1 MGKVDEV
8 LEQLGNDLVTRQI
21 NLIIAPGGMSAEPV
35 PDDPIVTLRE
45 VYRWYYNKL
54 SLEDEAD
61 KVKKGNEIRAYTP
74 TQLKDG
80 FDRLAHDLEFFTK
93 RTDIRE
99 AESTPAVTQ
108 PEERPAAE
116 RIVEA
121 IAGVTDRMEYRM
133 QSTSI
138 ALAKIAGKRA
148 NAEDLD
154 ARDLAVLRKAW
165 EIGIDEVVMQ
175 TTIAL
180 DGDVVTRVDS
190 RFCDDAS
197 KPLYGLHDE
206 GVSAAMRTWKDVVGA
221 AIDLMR
227 KLFGSL

>member
-8 LEQLGNDLVTRQI
+8 LEQLGNDLVTRQV
-21 NLIIAPGGMSAEPV
+21 NLIVAPGGMSAEPV
-35 PDDPIVTLRE
+35 PDDPTVTLRE

-54 SLEDEAD
+54 SQQSEAD
-61 KVKKGNEIRAYTP
+61 KMRMGDEINAYTP
-74 TQLKDG
+74 TQLKSG
-80 FDRLAHDLEFFTK
+80 FESLAHALEPFTN
-93 RTDIRE
+93 RTDVRE
-99 AESTPAVTQ
+99 AETSAEVIP
-108 PEERPAAE
+108 PEELSAAE

-165 EIGIDEVVMQ
+165 EIGVDEVIMQ

>member
-1 MGKVDEV
+1 MGKVDDV

-35 PDDPIVTLRE
+35 PDDPTVTLRE
-45 VYRWYYNKL
+45 VYRWYFNKL
-54 SLEDEAD
+54 SREDEAD
-61 KVKKGNEIRAYTP
+61 KMKMGDEISAYTP
-74 TQLKDG
+74 AQLKSG
-80 FDRLAHDLEFFTK
+80 FESLAHALEPYTK
-93 RTDIRE
+93 RTDVYE
-99 AESTPAVTQ
+99 AESIPAATP
-108 PEERPAAE
+108 PEELPAAE

-154 ARDLAVLRKAW
+154 ARDLAILRKAW
-165 EIGIDEVVMQ
+165 EIGVDEVIMQ

>member
-1 MGKVDEV
+1 MAKVDEV

-54 SLEDEAD
+54 SLEENAD
-61 KVKKGNEIRAYTP
+61 KIKKGDEIRAYAP
-74 TQLKDG
+74 AQLKSG
-80 FDRLAHDLEFFTK
+80 FEELAGDLEFYTK

-99 AESTPAVTQ
+99 AESIPAVTP
-108 PEERPAAE
+108 PEELPAAE

-121 IAGVTDRMEYRM
+121 IAGVTDRLEYRM

-138 ALAKIAGKRA
+138 LLAKIADKLA
-148 NAEDLD
+148 KPEALD

-165 EIGIDEVVMQ
+165 EIGVDEVIMQ

-197 KPLYGLHDE
+197 MPLYGLHDE